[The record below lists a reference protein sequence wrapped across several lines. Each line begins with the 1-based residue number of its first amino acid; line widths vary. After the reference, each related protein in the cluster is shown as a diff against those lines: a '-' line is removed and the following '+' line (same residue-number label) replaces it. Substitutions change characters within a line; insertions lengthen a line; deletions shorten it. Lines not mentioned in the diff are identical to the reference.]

1 MENLKILGQSL
12 NNGDAFSTASIT
24 LVEKK
29 PNGGKRKKA
38 VIVLADGTVV
48 HGEGF
53 GAVGEVDGEFVFNTG
68 MVGYVESITDP
79 SYWGQ
84 ILIQTYPLIG
94 NYGVNPEDF
103 ESDGPKIRGFV
114 VRECID
120 TPSHKTS
127 VMSLSEWLEK
137 ESIPGI
143 SRVDTR
149 MLTQKIRVKGTQL
162 GILKVYYEDESID
175 LDELLERAKMVQ
187 DPNKR
192 NLAAEVSTKKI
203 IEHAPVKENGF
214 KIVLI
219 DFGVKKSIVL
229 NLLEL
234 GFRVVQVPHDT
245 SLEKIMGLEP
255 DGILVS
261 NGPGDPAILD
271 HAFKTVRGLIEY
283 GLPVFGI
290 CLGNQLISLALGA
303 TTYKLKFGHRGQNH
317 PSIDLETGRV
327 LITSQNHGFAVSKE
341 SLGGSGLRLTHLNVN
356 DGTVEGVEMEGKPVF
371 GVQFH
376 PEASPGP
383 FDARIYFEK
392 FLKLIEKN
400 KGKSRAS

>member
-1 MENLKILGQSL
+1 VENKH
-12 NNGDAFSTASIT
+12 NVEDA
-24 LVEKK
+24 
-29 PNGGKRKKA
+29 KKA
-38 VIVLADGTVV
+38 VIVLADGTVLY
-48 HGEGF
+48 GKGF

-103 ESDGPKIRGFV
+103 ESDRPKIRGFV

-120 TPSHKTS
+120 TPSHKSS
-127 VMSLSEWLEK
+127 VMSLPEWLEK
-137 ESIPGI
+137 ESVPGI

-149 MLTQKIRVKGTQL
+149 MLTQKIRIKGTQL
-162 GILKVYYEDESID
+162 GILKVYYDGESID
-175 LDELLERAKMVQ
+175 VGELLDKAKRVQ

-192 NLAAEVSTKKI
+192 NLAAEVSTKKV
-203 IEHAPVKENGF
+203 IEHSPVKENGF
-214 KIVLI
+214 TIVLI
-219 DFGVKKSIVL
+219 DFGVKKSIIL

-234 GFRVVQVPHDT
+234 GFRVIQVPHDT
-245 SLEKIMGLEP
+245 PLDKIMCFEP

-261 NGPGDPAILD
+261 NGPGDPAILTY
-271 HAFKTVRGLIEY
+271 AFKTVRGLIEY

-303 TTYKLKFGHRGQNH
+303 NTYKLKFGHRGQNH
-317 PSIDLETGRV
+317 PCIDLKTDRV
-327 LITSQNHGFAVSKE
+327 YITSQNHGFAVEKE
-341 SLGGSGLRLTHLNVN
+341 SLEDSGLKITHLNVN
-356 DGTVEGVEMEGKPVF
+356 DGTVEGVEMDGKPVF

-383 FDARIYFEK
+383 YDAKIYFEK
-392 FLKLIEKN
+392 FFRLVEN
-400 KGKSRAS
+400 SRN

>member
-1 MENLKILGQSL
+1 MEKNLYGR
-12 NNGDAFSTASIT
+12 NA
-24 LVEKK
+24 
-29 PNGGKRKKA
+29 KRA
-38 VIVLADGTVV
+38 VIVLADGTIV

-53 GAVGEVDGEFVFNTG
+53 GAVAEVDGEFVFNTG

-103 ESDGPKIRGFV
+103 ESDRPKIRGFV

-127 VMSLSEWLEK
+127 VMSLPEWLEK
-137 ESIPGI
+137 ESVPGI

-162 GILKVYYEDESID
+162 GILKVYYEGEKID
-175 LDELLERAKMVQ
+175 VEELFDKAKKVE

-192 NLAAEVSTKKI
+192 NLAAEVSTRKVV
-203 IEHAPVKENGF
+203 EHSPVKENGF
-214 KIVLI
+214 TIVLM
-219 DFGVKKSIVL
+219 DFGVKKSIIL

-234 GFRVVQVPHDT
+234 GFRVIQVPHDT
-245 SLEKIMGLEP
+245 PLDKIMSFEP
-255 DGILVS
+255 DGVLVS
-261 NGPGDPAILD
+261 NGPGDPAILTY
-271 HAFKTVRGLIEY
+271 AFKTVRGLIEY

-303 TTYKLKFGHRGQNH
+303 STYKLKFGHRGQNH
-317 PSIDLETGRV
+317 PCIDLETDRV
-327 LITSQNHGFAVSKE
+327 YITSQNHGFAVRKE
-341 SLGGSGLRLTHLNVN
+341 SLENSGLKVTHLNVN
-356 DGTVEGVEMEGKPVF
+356 DGTVEGVKMEGKPVF

-383 FDARIYFEK
+383 YDAKIYFEK
-392 FLKLIEKN
+392 FLKLVEKN
-400 KGKSRAS
+400 KN

>member
-1 MENLKILGQSL
+1 VGKNLHGR
-12 NNGDAFSTASIT
+12 DA
-24 LVEKK
+24 
-29 PNGGKRKKA
+29 KKA
-38 VIVLADGTVV
+38 IIVLADGTIVY
-48 HGEGF
+48 GEGF
-53 GAVGEVDGEFVFNTG
+53 GAVAEVDGEFVFNTG

-103 ESDGPKIRGFV
+103 ESDRPKIRGFV

-127 VMSLSEWLEK
+127 VMSLPEWLEK

-162 GILKVYYEDESID
+162 GILKVYYEGEKID
-175 LDELLERAKMVQ
+175 VEELLEKAKRVE

-192 NLAAEVSTKKI
+192 NLAAEVSARKI
-203 IEHAPVKENGF
+203 FEHSPVRENGF
-214 KIVLI
+214 KIVLM
-219 DFGVKKSIVL
+219 DFGVKKSIIL

-234 GFRVVQVPHDT
+234 GFKVIQVPHDT
-245 SLEKIMGLEP
+245 PLDKIMGFEP
-255 DGILVS
+255 DGVLVS
-261 NGPGDPAILD
+261 NGPGDPAILNY
-271 HAFKTVRGLIEY
+271 AFKTVRGLIEY
-283 GLPVFGI
+283 GLPIFGI

-303 TTYKLKFGHRGQNH
+303 STYKLKFGHRGQNH
-317 PSIDLETGRV
+317 PCIDLETDRV
-327 LITSQNHGFAVSKE
+327 YITSQNHGFAVRRE
-341 SLGGSGLRLTHLNVN
+341 SLNDSGLKVTHLNVN

-383 FDARIYFEK
+383 YDAKIYFEK
-392 FLKLIEKN
+392 FLKLVE
-400 KGKSRAS
+400 KSRN

>member
-1 MENLKILGQSL
+1 MTKNKYE
-12 NNGDAFSTASIT
+12 
-24 LVEKK
+24 
-29 PNGGKRKKA
+29 RKKA

-103 ESDGPKIRGFV
+103 ESDRPKIRGFV

-120 TPSHKTS
+120 TPSHRTS
-127 VMSLSEWLEK
+127 VMSLPEWLEK
-137 ESIPGI
+137 ESVPGI

-162 GILKVYYEDESID
+162 GILKVYYDGEKVDVN
-175 LDELLERAKMVQ
+175 ELLDKARRVQ
-187 DPNKR
+187 DPNRR
-192 NLAAEVSTKKI
+192 NLAAEVSTRK
-203 IEHAPVKENGF
+203 VKEHTPAKGNGYT
-214 KIVLI
+214 IVLL
-219 DFGVKKSIVL
+219 DFGVKKSIIL

-234 GFRVVQVPHDT
+234 GFKVIQVPHDT
-245 SLEKIMGLEP
+245 SLEKIMSLEP
-255 DGILVS
+255 DGVLVS

-271 HAFKTVRGLIEY
+271 YAFKNVKGLIEY
-283 GLPVFGI
+283 DLPVFGI
-290 CLGNQLISLALGA
+290 CLGNQLIALALGA

-341 SLGGSGLRLTHLNVN
+341 SLGDSGLKLTHLNVN
-356 DGTVEGVEMEGKPVF
+356 DGTVEGVEMEDKPVF

-383 FDARIYFEK
+383 LDARIYFKK
-392 FLKLIEKN
+392 FLNLVEKN
-400 KGKSRAS
+400 KNRS

>member
-1 MENLKILGQSL
+1 
-12 NNGDAFSTASIT
+12 
-24 LVEKK
+24 VEK
-29 PNGGKRKKA
+29 NLYGRNAKRA
-38 VIVLADGTVV
+38 VIVLADGTIV

-53 GAVGEVDGEFVFNTG
+53 GAVAEVDGEFVFNTG

-103 ESDGPKIRGFV
+103 ESDRPKIRGFV

-127 VMSLSEWLEK
+127 VMSLPEWLEK
-137 ESIPGI
+137 ESVPGI

-162 GILKVYYEDESID
+162 GILKVYYEGEKID
-175 LDELLERAKMVQ
+175 VEELFDKAKKVE

-192 NLAAEVSTKKI
+192 NLAAEVSTRKVV
-203 IEHAPVKENGF
+203 EHSPVKENGF
-214 KIVLI
+214 TIVLM
-219 DFGVKKSIVL
+219 DFGVKKSIIL

-234 GFRVVQVPHDT
+234 GFRVIQVPHDT
-245 SLEKIMGLEP
+245 PLDKIMSFEP
-255 DGILVS
+255 DGVLVS
-261 NGPGDPAILD
+261 NGPGDPAILTY
-271 HAFKTVRGLIEY
+271 AFKTVRGLIEY

-303 TTYKLKFGHRGQNH
+303 STYKLKFGHRGQNH
-317 PSIDLETGRV
+317 PCIDLETDRV
-327 LITSQNHGFAVSKE
+327 YITSQNHGFAVRKE
-341 SLGGSGLRLTHLNVN
+341 SLENSGLKVTHLNVN
-356 DGTVEGVEMEGKPVF
+356 DGTVEGVKMEGKPVF

-383 FDARIYFEK
+383 YDAKIYFEK
-392 FLKLIEKN
+392 FLKLVEKN
-400 KGKSRAS
+400 KN

>member
-1 MENLKILGQSL
+1 MTKNKYES
-12 NNGDAFSTASIT
+12 
-24 LVEKK
+24 
-29 PNGGKRKKA
+29 KKA

-48 HGEGF
+48 HGKGF

-103 ESDGPKIRGFV
+103 ESDRPKIRGFV

-120 TPSHKTS
+120 TPSHRTS
-127 VMSLSEWLEK
+127 VMSLPEWLEK

-162 GILKVYYEDESID
+162 GILKVYYDGEKVDVN
-175 LDELLERAKMVQ
+175 ELLDKARRVQ
-187 DPNKR
+187 DPNRR
-192 NLAAEVSTKKI
+192 NLAAEVSTRK
-203 IEHAPVKENGF
+203 VKEHTPAKGNGYT
-214 KIVLI
+214 IVLL
-219 DFGVKKSIVL
+219 DFGVKKSIIL

-234 GFRVVQVPHDT
+234 GFKVIQVPHDT
-245 SLEKIMGLEP
+245 SLEKIMSLEP
-255 DGILVS
+255 DGVLVS

-271 HAFKTVRGLIEY
+271 YAFKNVKGLIEY
-283 GLPVFGI
+283 DLPVFGI
-290 CLGNQLISLALGA
+290 CLGNQLIALALGA

-341 SLGGSGLRLTHLNVN
+341 SLGDSGLKLTHLNVN
-356 DGTVEGVEMEGKPVF
+356 DGTVEGVEMEDKPVF

-383 FDARIYFEK
+383 LDARIYFKK
-392 FLKLIEKN
+392 FLNLVEKN
-400 KGKSRAS
+400 KNRS

>member
-1 MENLKILGQSL
+1 MTKNKYGS
-12 NNGDAFSTASIT
+12 
-24 LVEKK
+24 
-29 PNGGKRKKA
+29 KKA

-103 ESDGPKIRGFV
+103 ESDRPKIRGFV

-120 TPSHKTS
+120 TPSHRTS
-127 VMSLSEWLEK
+127 VMSLPEWLEK
-137 ESIPGI
+137 ESVPGI

-162 GILKVYYEDESID
+162 GILKVYYDGEKVDVN
-175 LDELLERAKMVQ
+175 ELLDKARRVQ
-187 DPNKR
+187 DPNRR
-192 NLAAEVSTKKI
+192 NLAAEVSTRK
-203 IEHAPVKENGF
+203 VKEHTPAKGNGYT
-214 KIVLI
+214 IVLL
-219 DFGVKKSIVL
+219 DFGVKKSIIL

-234 GFRVVQVPHDT
+234 GFKVIQVPHDT
-245 SLEKIMGLEP
+245 SLEKIMSLEP
-255 DGILVS
+255 DGVLVS

-271 HAFKTVRGLIEY
+271 YAFKNVKGLIEY
-283 GLPVFGI
+283 DLPVFGI
-290 CLGNQLISLALGA
+290 CLGNQLIALALGA

-341 SLGGSGLRLTHLNVN
+341 SLGDSGLKLTHLNVN
-356 DGTVEGVEMEGKPVF
+356 DGTVEGVEMEDKPVF

-383 FDARIYFEK
+383 LDARIYFKK
-392 FLKLIEKN
+392 FLNLIEKN
-400 KGKSRAS
+400 KNRS

>member
-1 MENLKILGQSL
+1 MENKH
-12 NNGDAFSTASIT
+12 NVEDA
-24 LVEKK
+24 
-29 PNGGKRKKA
+29 KKA
-38 VIVLADGTVV
+38 VIVLADGTVLY
-48 HGEGF
+48 GKGF

-103 ESDGPKIRGFV
+103 ESDRPKIRGFV

-120 TPSHKTS
+120 TPSHKSS
-127 VMSLSEWLEK
+127 VMSLPEWLEK
-137 ESIPGI
+137 ESVPGI

-149 MLTQKIRVKGTQL
+149 MLTQKIRIKGTQL
-162 GILKVYYEDESID
+162 GILKVYYDGESID
-175 LDELLERAKMVQ
+175 VGELLDKAKRVQ

-192 NLAAEVSTKKI
+192 NLAAEVSTKKV
-203 IEHAPVKENGF
+203 IEHSPVKENGF
-214 KIVLI
+214 TIVLI
-219 DFGVKKSIVL
+219 DFGVKKSIIL

-234 GFRVVQVPHDT
+234 GFRVIQVPHDT
-245 SLEKIMGLEP
+245 PLDKIMCFEP

-261 NGPGDPAILD
+261 NGPGDPAILTY
-271 HAFKTVRGLIEY
+271 AFKTVRGLIEY

-303 TTYKLKFGHRGQNH
+303 NTYKLKFGHRGQNH
-317 PSIDLETGRV
+317 PCIDLKTDRV
-327 LITSQNHGFAVSKE
+327 YITSQNHGFAVEKE
-341 SLGGSGLRLTHLNVN
+341 SLEDSGLKITHLNVN
-356 DGTVEGVEMEGKPVF
+356 DGTVEGVEMDGKPVF

-383 FDARIYFEK
+383 YDAKIYFEK
-392 FLKLIEKN
+392 FFRLVEN
-400 KGKSRAS
+400 SRN

>member
-1 MENLKILGQSL
+1 MEKNK
-12 NNGDAFSTASIT
+12 NG
-24 LVEKK
+24 
-29 PNGGKRKKA
+29 RKKKKA
-38 VIVLADGTVV
+38 IIVLADGTVV

-103 ESDGPKIRGFV
+103 ESDKPKIRGFV
-114 VRECID
+114 VRECIE
-120 TPSHKTS
+120 TPSHKNS
-127 VMSLSEWLEK
+127 VMSLPEWLEK

-149 MLTQKIRVKGTQL
+149 MLTQRIRVKGTQL

-175 LDELLERAKMVQ
+175 VDELLEKAKRVH
-187 DPNKR
+187 DPNRR
-192 NLAAEVSTKKI
+192 NLAAEVSTKNI
-203 IEHAPVKENGF
+203 IEHAPIKENGLS
-214 KIVLI
+214 IVLM
-219 DFGVKKSIVL
+219 DFGVKKSIIL
-229 NLLEL
+229 NLLKL
-234 GFRVVQVPHDT
+234 GFRVIQVPHDT
-245 SLEKIMGLEP
+245 RVDKIMDLEP

-271 HAFKTVRGLIEY
+271 YAFKTIRGLIEY
-283 GLPVFGI
+283 GIPIFGI

-303 TTYKLKFGHRGQNH
+303 STYKLKFGHRGQNH
-317 PSIDLETGRV
+317 PCIDLETDRV
-327 LITSQNHGFAVSKE
+327 CITSQNHGFAVSKE
-341 SLGGSGLRLTHLNVN
+341 SIEDSRLKLTHLNVN

-383 FDARIYFEK
+383 LDARVYFEK
-392 FLKLIEKN
+392 FMKLVEKS
-400 KGKSRAS
+400 KGIV

>member
-1 MENLKILGQSL
+1 MTKNKYE
-12 NNGDAFSTASIT
+12 
-24 LVEKK
+24 
-29 PNGGKRKKA
+29 RKKA
-38 VIVLADGTVV
+38 VIVLADGTIA

-103 ESDGPKIRGFV
+103 ESDRPKIRGLV
-114 VRECID
+114 VRERID
-120 TPSHKTS
+120 TPSHRTS
-127 VMSLSEWLEK
+127 AMSLAEWLEK
-137 ESIPGI
+137 ESVPGI

-149 MLTQKIRVKGTQL
+149 MLTQKIRVMGTQL
-162 GILKVYYEDESID
+162 GILKVYYNDEKID
-175 LDELLERAKMVQ
+175 IDELLDKARRVQ
-187 DPNKR
+187 DPNRR
-192 NLAAEVSTKKI
+192 NLAAEVSTKKVN
-203 IEHAPVKENGF
+203 EHTPAEENGYT
-214 KIVLI
+214 IVLL
-219 DFGVKKSIVL
+219 DSGVKRSIIL
-229 NLLEL
+229 NLLVL
-234 GFRVVQVPHDT
+234 GFKVIQVPHDT
-245 SLEKIMGLEP
+245 SLERIMSFEP
-255 DGILVS
+255 DGVLIS

-271 HAFKTVRGLIEY
+271 YAFKTVRGLIEY

-341 SLGGSGLRLTHLNVN
+341 SLEGSGLKITHLNVN
-356 DGTVEGVEMEGKPVF
+356 DGTVEGVEMEDKPVF

-383 FDARIYFEK
+383 FDAKTYFEK
-392 FLKLIEKN
+392 FLKLVEKN
-400 KGKSRAS
+400 

>member
-1 MENLKILGQSL
+1 MTKNKYGS
-12 NNGDAFSTASIT
+12 
-24 LVEKK
+24 
-29 PNGGKRKKA
+29 KKA

-103 ESDGPKIRGFV
+103 ESDRPKIRGFV

-120 TPSHKTS
+120 TPSHRTS
-127 VMSLSEWLEK
+127 VMSLPEWLEK

-162 GILKVYYEDESID
+162 GILKVYYDYEKVDI
-175 LDELLERAKMVQ
+175 DELVEKAKKVR
-187 DPNKR
+187 DPNRR
-192 NLAAEVSTKKI
+192 NLAAEVSTRKI
-203 IEHAPVKENGF
+203 KEHTPSKENGYT
-214 KIVLI
+214 IVLL
-219 DFGVKKSIVL
+219 DFGVKKSIIL

-234 GFRVVQVPHDT
+234 GFKVIQVPHDT
-245 SLEKIMGLEP
+245 SLEKIMSFEP
-255 DGILVS
+255 DGVLVS

-271 HAFKTVRGLIEY
+271 YAFKNVKGLIEY
-283 GLPVFGI
+283 NLPVFGI

-341 SLGGSGLRLTHLNVN
+341 SLGDSGLKITHLNVN
-356 DGTVEGVEMEGKPVF
+356 DGTVEGVEMEDKPVF

-383 FDARIYFEK
+383 FDARIYFKKFQNLVEK
-392 FLKLIEKN
+392 E
-400 KGKSRAS
+400 

>member
-1 MENLKILGQSL
+1 MTKNKYES
-12 NNGDAFSTASIT
+12 
-24 LVEKK
+24 
-29 PNGGKRKKA
+29 KKA

-48 HGEGF
+48 RGEGF

-103 ESDGPKIRGFV
+103 ESDRPKIRGFV

-120 TPSHKTS
+120 TPSHFTS
-127 VMSLSEWLEK
+127 VMSLPEWLEK
-137 ESIPGI
+137 ESVPGI

-149 MLTQKIRVKGTQL
+149 MLTQKIRVMGTQL
-162 GILKVYYEDESID
+162 GILKVYYDDEKVDID
-175 LDELLERAKMVQ
+175 GLLHKARKVQ
-187 DPNKR
+187 DPNRR
-192 NLAAEVSTKKI
+192 NLAAEVSTRKI
-203 IEHAPVKENGF
+203 KEHTPAKENGYT
-214 KIVLI
+214 IVLL
-219 DFGVKKSIVL
+219 DFGVKKSIIL

-234 GFRVVQVPHDT
+234 GFKVIQVPHDT
-245 SLEKIMGLEP
+245 PPEKIMSFEP
-255 DGILVS
+255 DGVVIS

-271 HAFKTVRGLIEY
+271 YAFKTVRGLIEY

-317 PSIDLETGRV
+317 PSIDLETSRV

-341 SLGGSGLRLTHLNVN
+341 SLEGSGLKLTHLNVN
-356 DGTVEGVEMEGKPVF
+356 DGTVEGVEMEDKPVF

-383 FDARIYFEK
+383 YDARIYFEK
-392 FLKLIEKN
+392 FLKLVEKN
-400 KGKSRAS
+400 KN